1 MLFRYNTNR
10 INTNGGKVYTVD
22 MAQKKTNWDSLV
34 EDLGDKKDSLVENIS
49 KSKGYHKIRDNQVL
63 FAMGTAVILILAV
76 VLYGA
81 IGGDSEAPDFTLKDT
96 DGNTFSL
103 SDYEGKKVVILDFMF
118 TTCAP
123 CEQFVKKSLGPY
135 AERMDEDE
143 VVIISISVFGEDSES
158 KLRDYAKDHGWR
170 HAMGDPNGDIEI
182 TYRVEGTPKL
192 FIIDKEGQITYEAG
206 GSPTSKKVPNNPEDL
221 ELEVNK
227 ALTGQGTLVKV
238 KESSIYLFAVGAGVM
253 VFFSPCSF
261 PMLPGYMSFYLSNKK
276 QRVGAF
282 DEKAARETLPDG
294 LAAAAGL
301 MGILLLIGILLVPFV
316 SVIGG
321 FIPVLELV
329 VGLLILGLG
338 AVMVMEYDSEAI
350 VRPFRNLMSAIV
362 QSQPAVMMKGW
373 IERGIY
379 MATGKEFSFSDNE
392 AGTRTGLFWYGVA
405 YGSAATGCVAPVV
418 IGLLSASINRGL
430 VTGLLV
436 FVIFSATAGVL
447 MVAFTMM
454 VAASEST
461 IVDKLKASTRQ
472 IEMGGGVVM
481 MIVGLYLIYY
491 FLSTTVF

>member
-1 MLFRYNTNR
+1 
-10 INTNGGKVYTVD
+10 
-22 MAQKKTNWDSLV
+22 MAKQKTNWDN
-34 EDLGDKKDSLVENIS
+34 LVENVSQSGWYNSILEN
-49 KSKGYHKIRDNQVL
+49 KVL

-81 IGGDSEAPDFTLKDT
+81 IGGKSEAPDFELKDT
-96 DGNTFSL
+96 DGVTFKL
-103 SDYEGKKVVILDFMF
+103 SDYRGEKVVILDFMF
-118 TTCAP
+118 STCGP
-123 CEQFVKKSLGPY
+123 CEKFVKDSLGPY
-135 AERMDEDE
+135 AKGMDKDE
-143 VVIISISVFGEDSES
+143 VAIISISVFDNDDEAT
-158 KLRDYAKDHGWR
+158 LRDYAKNHDWR
-170 HAMGDPNGDIEI
+170 HAMGDPNGEIEVSYSV
-182 TYRVEGTPKL
+182 TGTPKV
-192 FIIDKEGQITYEAG
+192 FIIDKDGQITYEAG
-206 GSPTSKKVPNNPEDL
+206 GTTGKSVPKNPEDL

-350 VRPFRNLMSAIV
+350 VRPFRNLMTAIA
-362 QSQPAVMMKGW
+362 QSKPATMVK
-373 IERGIY
+373 RGIEKGIY
-379 MATGKEFSFSDNE
+379 QTTGKEFSFSDNE

-418 IGLLSASINRGL
+418 IGLLSASISRGL

-436 FVIFSATAGVL
+436 FVIFSFTAGVL

-472 IEMGGGVVM
+472 IEMVGGVIM
-481 MIVGLYLIYY
+481 MIVGVYLIYY
-491 FLSTTVF
+491 FFSTAVF

>member
-1 MLFRYNTNR
+1 
-10 INTNGGKVYTVD
+10 
-22 MAQKKTNWDSLV
+22 
-34 EDLGDKKDSLVENIS
+34 
-49 KSKGYHKIRDNQVL
+49 
-63 FAMGTAVILILAV
+63 
-76 VLYGA
+76 
-81 IGGDSEAPDFTLKDT
+81 
-96 DGNTFSL
+96 
-103 SDYEGKKVVILDFMF
+103 
-118 TTCAP
+118 
-123 CEQFVKKSLGPY
+123 
-135 AERMDEDE
+135 
-143 VVIISISVFGEDSES
+143 
-158 KLRDYAKDHGWR
+158 
-170 HAMGDPNGDIEI
+170 
-182 TYRVEGTPKL
+182 
-192 FIIDKEGQITYEAG
+192 
-206 GSPTSKKVPNNPEDL
+206 
-221 ELEVNK
+221 
-227 ALTGQGTLVKV
+227 
-238 KESSIYLFAVGAGVM
+238 M

-276 QRVGAF
+276 QRIGAF

-338 AVMVMEYDSEAI
+338 VVMVMDYDSEAI
-350 VRPFRNLMSAIV
+350 VRPFRNLMSSII
-362 QSQPAVMMKGW
+362 QSQPATVMK
-373 IERGIY
+373 RGIEKGIY
-379 MATGKEFSFSDNE
+379 QITGKEFSFSDNE

-436 FVIFSATAGVL
+436 FVIFSLTAGIL

-472 IEMGGGVVM
+472 IEMVGGVIM
-481 MIVGLYLIYY
+481 MIVGVYLIYY
-491 FLSTTVF
+491 FLSTTMF